1 MSESDKKNPNSFC
14 KAHSG
19 IEQKLKSLE
28 NDTKDQWTAINQLR
42 NRLPAWATIVISLLT
57 FLLGATATY
66 AGLAVKVIQTAG
78 NGK

>member
-1 MSESDKKNPNSFC
+1 MVENNKNNFC

-19 IEQKLKSLE
+19 IDQRLMGLE

-42 NRLPAWATIVISLLT
+42 NRLPVWATIVISLLT

-66 AGLAVKVIQTAG
+66 AGLAVKVVQTAG
-78 NGK
+78 TFQ

>member
-1 MSESDKKNPNSFC
+1 MVENNKNGFC

-42 NRLPAWATIVISLLT
+42 NRLPVWATIVISLLT

-66 AGLAVKVIQTAG
+66 AGLAVKVVQTAG
-78 NGK
+78 TTQ

>member
-1 MSESDKKNPNSFC
+1 MTEEYC

-19 IEQKLKSLE
+19 IEQKLKDLE
-28 NDTKDQWTAINQLR
+28 DDTKDQWTAINQLR

-66 AGLAVKVIQTAG
+66 AGLVIKFVQTAG
-78 NGK
+78 NP